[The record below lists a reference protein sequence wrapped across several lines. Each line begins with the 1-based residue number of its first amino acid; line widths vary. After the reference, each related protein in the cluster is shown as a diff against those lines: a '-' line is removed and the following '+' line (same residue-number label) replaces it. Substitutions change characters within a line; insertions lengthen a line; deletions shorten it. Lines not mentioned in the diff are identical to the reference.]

1 MDTNSSMSDAEE
13 EGFPVEEEEPDVEF
27 ELPDVDA
34 APTVEHVEVEDH
46 APEDD
51 EDGEPEGGPGG

>member
-1 MDTNSSMSDAEE
+1 MSDAEE